1 MNTVQ
6 NAIEFFAQA
15 NKTHSVELTYAELSA
30 IKSALSDKMYEV
42 ISDKDADYDVKK
54 NYFNYLKDIREK
66 LEIK

>member
-15 NKTHSVELTYAELSA
+15 NKEHSVQLTESELSA

-42 ISDKDADYDVKK
+42 ISDKDADYEVKK
-54 NYFNYLKDIREK
+54 QYFNYLKDIREK

>member
-1 MNTVQ
+1 MNTVE

-15 NKTHSVELTYAELSA
+15 NKTHSVEFTYAELSA

-54 NYFNYLKDIREK
+54 DYFNYLKDIREK